1 MFTHSKDPQVLDRQL
16 EQKSLLLKADLV
28 AQTSEAASIVSMSGL
43 IAART
48 ISIDVKEA
56 VRSVE
61 KVQIVNRSNGSNAG
75 ISAAPSASGTVIS
88 VTLDATG
95 LSDVCIVIDYRN

>member
-1 MFTHSKDPQVLDRQL
+1 MFTHSKDPQVFDRQL

-48 ISIDVKEA
+48 ISIDVKE
-56 VRSVE
+56 VVKSVE
-61 KVQIVNRSNGSNAG
+61 KVQVVNRATGSNAG
-75 ISAAPSASGTVIS
+75 ISAAPSVSGSVIS

-95 LSDVCIVIDYRN
+95 LSNVCIVVDYRN